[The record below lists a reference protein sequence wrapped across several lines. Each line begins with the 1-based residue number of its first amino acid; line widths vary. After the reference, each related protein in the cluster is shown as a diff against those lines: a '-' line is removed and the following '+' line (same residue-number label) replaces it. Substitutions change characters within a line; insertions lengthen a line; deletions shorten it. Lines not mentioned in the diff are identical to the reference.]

1 VKHINI
7 PENPMGKYIRNE
19 ERYKFVDGEWWYY
32 YPETGTSLK
41 SGNHVR
47 ERAITL
53 RNRVDKVMRVNG
65 KYISQSHPLYKAGNY
80 KSFDDAAFSSLQNYE
95 KSTAGEVYIITN
107 PAWKGWVKVGMA
119 IDSKDRCKGYQTSSP
134 LRDFKLK
141 FKKYFN
147 DRRSAE
153 AKAHA
158 LCSKKSSD
166 RKGEWFKLDIKIA
179 KDIINNMEVI
189 LND

>member
-1 VKHINI
+1 VKLTKQNCNTCGVELTDTNWNI
-7 PENPMGKYIRNE
+7 SWKKTNRTQCKDCNNP
-19 ERYKFVDGEWWYY
+19 
-32 YPETGTSLK
+32 
-41 SGNHVR
+41 
-47 ERAITL
+47 
-53 RNRVDKVMRVNG
+53 NRKTHNPNSNPNRMYVNG
-65 KYISQSHPLYKAGNY
+65 KYVPKCHPLYKPGNY
-80 KSFDDAAFSSLQNYE
+80 KTFDDAAFSSLQNYE
-95 KSTAGEVYIITN
+95 KSTEGEVYIITN

-134 LRDFKLK
+134 LRDYKLK

-153 AKAHA
+153 AKAHI
-158 LCSKKSSD
+158 LCSKKASD
-166 RKGEWFKLDIKIA
+166 RKGEWFELDIKTA